1 MMAGSG
7 TNHVSLHIVVSHL
20 VDGPI
25 FEDSQRACHLTTAVT
40 PAYDFHVKAI
50 DPAPLDWGWLEHF
63 RFRCS

>member
-25 FEDSQRACHLTTAVT
+25 LEDSQRL
-40 PAYDFHVKAI
+40 F
-50 DPAPLDWGWLEHF
+50 DPRDIAWGGVDEQVDVF
-63 RFRCS
+63 GCPGAATCDDRKPCRCRR